1 MCFCFA
7 RHLRAH
13 GRTFVGTGGMSQGG
27 HNPFLPTDDIGFGGG
42 GFGGLPPTYAPPP
55 THVLED
61 TDEDE
66 QAGSKNTDAKP
77 LLTEEEAGPSKP
89 ALAFAAGGATG
100 LASVGAMFAGGTGPT
115 TTSPETTPFA
125 SDPNENDPK
134 KRKLKKTSWVF
145 SAAYYQQFF
154 DVDTDDVLRRARHA
168 LLTPWH
174 GGFQS
179 VYDDTPDLYGPFW
192 VCATL
197 VFVIAMGGQYASY
210 LSGDAAKRASWNFDA
225 RAVAASA
232 FATYG
237 YVFLVPALV
246 YLALRCVA
254 NVTPGGDQNLSLI
267 GLVCTYGYGCA
278 AFVPASVAS
287 VVPSELFRWVA
298 FVLAAAAGATF
309 LLVNAARPLSKDAK
323 GGVAFQTPFCAS
335 VVGGHILFGMVVK
348 LWFFT
353 HF

>member
-1 MCFCFA
+1 M
-7 RHLRAH
+7 
-13 GRTFVGTGGMSQGG
+13 
-27 HNPFLPTDDIGFGGG
+27 
-42 GFGGLPPTYAPPP
+42 
-55 THVLED
+55 
-61 TDEDE
+61 
-66 QAGSKNTDAKP
+66 
-77 LLTEEEAGPSKP
+77 
-89 ALAFAAGGATG
+89 
-100 LASVGAMFAGGTGPT
+100 
-115 TTSPETTPFA
+115 PFA
-125 SDPNENDPK
+125 SDPNETEK

-225 RAVAASA
+225 HAVAASA

-246 YLALRCVA
+246 YVALRCVA
-254 NVTPGGDQNLSLI
+254 NVAPGGDQNLSLI

-287 VVPSELFRWVA
+287 VVPSELFRVVA
-298 FVLAAAAGATF
+298 FALAAVAGATF

-323 GGVAFQTPFCAS
+323 GGIAFQTPFCAC
-335 VVGGHILFGMVVK
+335 VVGGHILFGVGVK

>member
-42 GFGGLPPTYAPPP
+42 GFGGLPPDVPPP

-168 LLTPWH
+168 FSPRGTAGSNPC
-174 GGFQS
+174 
-179 VYDDTPDLYGPFW
+179 T
-192 VCATL
+192 TT
-197 VFVIAMGGQYASY
+197 
-210 LSGDAAKRASWNFDA
+210 R
-225 RAVAASA
+225 
-232 FATYG
+232 
-237 YVFLVPALV
+237 
-246 YLALRCVA
+246 
-254 NVTPGGDQNLSLI
+254 LI
-267 GLVCTYGYGCA
+267 CTVRSGCA
-278 AFVPASVAS
+278 P
-287 VVPSELFRWVA
+287 RWC
-298 FVLAAAAGATF
+298 
-309 LLVNAARPLSKDAK
+309 S
-323 GGVAFQTPFCAS
+323 
-335 VVGGHILFGMVVK
+335 
-348 LWFFT
+348 
-353 HF
+353 

>member
-1 MCFCFA
+1 VFLLRPPLA
-7 RHLRAH
+7 RARAH
-13 GRTFVGTGGMSQGG
+13 VRRDGRHVSGRTQPVPS
-27 HNPFLPTDDIGFGGG
+27 TDDIGFGGG

-89 ALAFAAGGATG
+89 ALPFAAGGATG
-100 LASVGAMFAGGTGPT
+100 LASVGAMFAGGTGPS
-115 TTSPETTPFA
+115 TTSPETVPFA
-125 SDPNENDPK
+125 SDPNETEK

-225 RAVAASA
+225 HAVAASA

-246 YLALRCVA
+246 YVALRCVA
-254 NVTPGGDQNLSLI
+254 NVAPGGDQNLSLI

-287 VVPSELFRWVA
+287 VVPSELFRVVA
-298 FVLAAAAGATF
+298 FALAAVAGATF

-323 GGVAFQTPFCAS
+323 GGIAFQTPFCAC
-335 VVGGHILFGMVVK
+335 VVGGHILFGVGVK

>member
-89 ALAFAAGGATG
+89 ALPFAAGGATG
-100 LASVGAMFAGGTGPT
+100 LSSVGAMFAGGTGPS
-115 TTSPETTPFA
+115 TTSPETVPFA
-125 SDPNENDPK
+125 SDPNETEK

-225 RAVAASA
+225 HAVAASA

-246 YLALRCVA
+246 YVALRCVA
-254 NVTPGGDQNLSLI
+254 NVAPGGDQNLSLI

-287 VVPSELFRWVA
+287 VVPSELFRVVA
-298 FVLAAAAGATF
+298 FALAAVAGATF

-323 GGVAFQTPFCAS
+323 GGIAFQTPFCAC
-335 VVGGHILFGMVVK
+335 VVGGHILFGVGVK

>member
-100 LASVGAMFAGGTGPT
+100 LASVGAMFAGGAGPS
-115 TTSPETTPFA
+115 TTSPETVPFA
-125 SDPNENDPK
+125 SDPNETEK

-225 RAVAASA
+225 HAVAASA

-246 YLALRCVA
+246 YVALRCVA
-254 NVTPGGDQNLSLI
+254 NIAPGGDQNLSLI

-287 VVPSELFRWVA
+287 VVPSELFRAVA
-298 FVLAAAAGATF
+298 FALAAVAGATF

-323 GGVAFQTPFCAS
+323 GGIAFQTPFCAC
-335 VVGGHILFGMVVK
+335 VVGGHILFGVVVK